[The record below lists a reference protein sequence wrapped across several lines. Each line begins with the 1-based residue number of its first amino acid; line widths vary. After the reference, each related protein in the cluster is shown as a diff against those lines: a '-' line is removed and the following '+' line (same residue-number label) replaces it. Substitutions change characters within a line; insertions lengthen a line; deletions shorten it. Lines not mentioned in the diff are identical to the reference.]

1 MYRQEQLFFDA
12 MKPTVNA
19 MMKHRI
25 PAVCFVAGFVLAL
38 AGCVTGN
45 NGKDL
50 ASKELSVQDR
60 FEMIATMA
68 EPKLPEGKPLHCRA
82 TEGAARF
89 DGDWHEFAEYKFD
102 IRPGQRM
109 LVELPHGEQ
118 AERKTSVR
126 LRFEPSGQKLVF
138 CPVLGDAAA
147 PDEPVSCASIYA
159 LEDDFYMGVKRTLDV
174 PDAVRGGILYCAYDG
189 ERPKPVEEP
198 GPKLRDAKAD
208 EVEAPVA
215 LTAKPQPEGETVA
228 EVAEKPAEETP
239 VAEKPEEKVE
249 EKAAAEQPVETES
262 GETVK
267 DVAVDDTPKAN
278 EPEKP
283 VKDAAAGD
291 KDRITFD
298 NTPRING

>member
-1 MYRQEQLFFDA
+1 

-38 AGCVTGN
+38 AGCVTGT

-50 ASKELSVQDR
+50 AAKDMEVRERSER
-60 FEMIATMA
+60 IATMA

-82 TEGAARF
+82 TEGAARY
-89 DGDWHEFAEYKFD
+89 DGDWHDFAEYKFD
-102 IRPGQRM
+102 IRPGQHM
-109 LVELPHGEQ
+109 LVELSHGEQ
-118 AERKTSVR
+118 AGQKTPVR

-138 CPVLGDAAA
+138 CPVPGDDAD

-159 LEDDFYMGVKRTLDV
+159 LEDDFYMGVKRTLDI
-174 PDAVRGGILYCAYDG
+174 PDAVRGGILFCVYDG
-189 ERPKPVEEP
+189 ERPQSEEEP

-208 EVEAPVA
+208 EVEAPIA
-215 LTAKPQPEGETVA
+215 LKAKPQPQPETVA
-228 EVAEKPAEETP
+228 EVEEKP
-239 VAEKPEEKVE
+239 AEKPEEKAE
-249 EKAAAEQPVETES
+249 IEQPVETES
-262 GETVK
+262 GEKVK
-267 DVAVDDTPKAN
+267 DVVVDDTPKAK
-278 EPEKP
+278 ETEKT
-283 VKDAAAGD
+283 VEDAAAGD